1 MGARRWENWGSFPG
15 ICISSKAARNRQM
28 TLLRVCFAV
37 LLLSAVALAN
47 PKSTTINATVDD

>member
-1 MGARRWENWGSFPG
+1 
-15 ICISSKAARNRQM
+15 M